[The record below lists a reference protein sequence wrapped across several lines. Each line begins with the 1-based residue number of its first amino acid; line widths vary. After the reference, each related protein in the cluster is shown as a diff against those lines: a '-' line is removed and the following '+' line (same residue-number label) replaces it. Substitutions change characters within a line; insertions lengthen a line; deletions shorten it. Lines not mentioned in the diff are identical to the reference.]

1 MYMKSFILLFICFAL
16 TGAKNG
22 GLRVISSSRETK
34 TDVIERVWATAL
46 NYNEDKTVDTV
57 MRRMRDSNPLLNVSN
72 LMSDISAKVSPL
84 PGYKPSEQD
93 NRRPEDRP
101 NPYVKIDQ
109 TDSYIRKDKYLK
121 LKKFY
126 PEVFAKVDYLKKL
139 DFYQDKIDKIETS
152 MLLFQTLE
160 TNMNKI
166 LENLEEIFKSSSDW
180 STKPVF
186 SLSPIRTGSY
196 ELHVTANIADHYC
209 FEGKCTKDSLKKIFY
224 EILYQQLLTIVSYT
238 IDAKS
243 TLVPD
248 TCGFKEY
255 ETESVITQFIKG
267 LPFDDDGYFLQSKIF
282 SAWRRFVKNYFVYDE
297 IVDWSMPENDI
308 RDNIRSKIVRGKNT
322 VQIADIIDKISALDS
337 IDTYLQNVAQSQG
350 FRFDSV
356 AFLGDKTRLLQITY
370 PILTNVLE
378 TLQAIME
385 LNGIDNTTKISSE
398 LENKWKKWQFA
409 WQPEVVPKPKSD
421 TCELLPR
428 TDALA
433 YQGGSMADNVG
444 GMGSSWQTHSNNF
457 YIPTPDNWHVW
468 NESATD
474 SLINREEPAAIPHYT
489 TNPTAGRPYDNPAQN
504 NQQLRN
510 RGLDL
515 LRHMRSVQDG
525 RPGCLQPDKKPCT
538 RADLL
543 KLYEQASR
551 IPTGW
556 DDFISVLAATKPFV
570 EKMETQFGNLQLVE
584 EPMRI
589 ANALLSNIDTLIDRG
604 YAEDLAEPGFLNLY
618 PYALLKHGDARP
630 IRSLQYT
637 EAISATILEVFA
649 ELDSPRTSNE
659 FYKKYMSSFSSSVL
673 ENNLSEIVR
682 VRSLIHEHGKD
693 RATNSYLKPTEHEL
707 SSKLY
712 DSMTGVLYFII
723 EKMGGIPSGV
733 RPTHSLEELQKR
745 VSKYNT
751 LYVNL
756 GDDFF
761 GEPLYKRILGE
772 SSPEYDV
779 HIYEEML
786 KLSKTSITLESFEN
800 LIHRGTDRE
809 TITIPSAAPTLDS
822 YYADNSRLRA
832 ICDKG
837 YPYNRFENEFNS
849 GELYMYSPQFLQRL
863 NTMQQPYNL
872 VPERDPN
879 ESKSNIRDK
888 LKNYY
893 PVQTSNT

>member
-1 MYMKSFILLFICFAL
+1 MKSFILLFICFAL

-22 GLRVISSSRETK
+22 GLRVISSSSETK
-34 TDVIERVWATAL
+34 TDVIERVWVKEAIL
-46 NYNEDKTVDTV
+46 KDYNLDKTVDTV
-57 MRRMRDSNPLLNVSN
+57 WERMRDSNPLLNVSN
-72 LMSDISAKVSPL
+72 LVSDISAKVSPL
-84 PGYKPSEQD
+84 PGYKSSEQD

-101 NPYVKIDQ
+101 NPYAKSNQ

-224 EILYQQLLTIVSYT
+224 EILYQQLLTIGSYT
-238 IDAKS
+238 IDKK
-243 TLVPD
+243 TTPVPD
-248 TCGFKEY
+248 TCGFKED
-255 ETESVITQFIKG
+255 ETESVITQFIEG

-297 IVDWSMPENDI
+297 IVDWSMTENDI
-308 RDNIRSKIVRGKNT
+308 RNNIRSKIVRGKNM

-350 FRFDSV
+350 FRFESV

-428 TDALA
+428 TDAFA
-433 YQGGSMADNVG
+433 YMGGNMSKITD
-444 GMGSSWQTHSNNF
+444 
-457 YIPTPDNWHVW
+457 TPQPDDWHVW
-468 NESATD
+468 HETNTS
-474 SLINREEPAAIPHYT
+474 SLPNTEEPVDAAQTHADA
-489 TNPTAGRPYDNPAQN
+489 TAGRPYDNPAQN

-525 RPGCLQPDKKPCT
+525 RPGCLQHDKKPCT
-538 RADLL
+538 RAYLL

-570 EKMETQFGNLQLVE
+570 EKMGTQFGNLQLVE

-589 ANALLSNIDTLIDRG
+589 ANALLSNIDTLIDSG
-604 YAEDLAEPGFLNLY
+604 YAEDLAEPGFLNSY
-618 PYALLKHGDARP
+618 PYALLKHEDVQLL
-630 IRSLQYT
+630 RSLQYT

-673 ENNLSEIVR
+673 ENHLSEIVR

-733 RPTHSLEELQKR
+733 RPTHSLEELAAR

-756 GDDFF
+756 GADFF
-761 GEPLYKRILGE
+761 GKPLYERILGE
-772 SSPEYDV
+772 SSAEYDV
-779 HIYEEML
+779 HIYKEML
-786 KLSKTSITLESFEN
+786 KLSKTSITLESFEH
-800 LIHRGTDRE
+800 LIHRGPDTG
-809 TITIPSAAPTLDS
+809 TITIPTTDPNPSDAPPDKSL
-822 YYADNSRLRA
+822 AA

-837 YPYNRFENEFNS
+837 YPYNQFENEFNS
-849 GELYMYSPQFLQRL
+849 GELYKYSPQFLQRL

-872 VPERDPN
+872 VPKRARWSWNGLNPFYG
-879 ESKSNIRDK
+879 KSNIRDK

-893 PVQTSNT
+893 LQT